1 MIRFLQ
7 SGNKAAK
14 YLLGGFLVIVCVMM
28 TISLIPGGLFSNTDL
43 GRTGVVASVGGQDI
57 LTQDVNRITAQMQRQ
72 QRFPEQFIPYL
83 RNQAMQRLVQEA
95 EISYEAQRMGL
106 QVSDEEVRQE
116 MHSPGLAET
125 FFPGGK
131 WIGQEQYEMLLQ
143 NAGYSPESWER
154 ELKISLLNRKVM
166 SAITAGIDVPPSEI
180 ESTYR
185 EQNTK
190 VKFDYATLNLDDIE
204 KQINPTDAELKAY
217 YEKNKASYENSIP
230 EKRQVRYFVIS
241 QQQAE
246 KNAAVTQSDLEK
258 YYQANVDKYKLPDR
272 VRVRHILVKTPAA
285 LPGSKPDEK
294 AIAEARKKAED
305 IVKQIKEGGNF
316 AELARK
322 YSDDPGSKDAGG
334 EIGWVTKDS
343 TLDSEFK
350 KTSLALNKGQLSDPV
365 YSPAFG
371 FFIIQAEDK
380 ETAHQKPLSEV
391 KAEIEPV
398 LKQQKLA
405 QELDAIASAAETEAR
420 TQSMEK
426 AAAKYGSQVVQSNPV
441 AQSDSLPGVGPAPQL
456 MSAIFSATD
465 KSPATS
471 TRTPQGVVVFQVQKI
486 EPPRT
491 PSYDEIKDKVATAFK
506 ASQANV
512 KIAQKAQELSDRAH
526 SEHNLNKVAKE
537 LGATVKSSELV
548 GRSAQVQDLGS
559 MGGPASVAFSLKKGE
574 ISGPINAGRVWA
586 VLEITDRQEP
596 NLSGDEFAK
605 NKDNIREQLVNQKRQ
620 QAVGLFLSNLHDRL
634 EKEGKLKVNKTEMD
648 GLMKTKS

>member
-7 SGNKAAK
+7 SNNKAAK
-14 YLLGGFLVIVCVMM
+14 YLLGGLL
-28 TISLIPGGLFSNTDL
+28 TIICLSMCIYLIPGLMTGSEVS
-43 GRTGVVASVGGQDI
+43 RSGVVASVGGQDI
-57 LTQDVNRITAQMQRQ
+57 LTQDVSRITAQMQRQ

-83 RNQAMQRLVQEA
+83 RNQAMQRLLQEA

-116 MHSPGLAET
+116 MHGPGLAET

-131 WIGQEQYEMLLQ
+131 WIGKEQYEMLLQ

-154 ELKISLLNRKVM
+154 ELKTSLLNRKVM
-166 SAITAGIDVPPSEI
+166 SAITAGVDVSPSEI
-180 ESTYR
+180 ESTYKD
-185 EQNTK
+185 QNTK
-190 VKFDYATLNLDDIE
+190 VKFDYATLNLDDIQ
-204 KQINPTDAELKAY
+204 KQVNPTDAELKAY
-217 YEKNKASYENSIP
+217 YESNKATYENSIP

-258 YYQANVDKYKLPDR
+258 YYQANADQYRVTDR
-272 VRVRHILVKTPAA
+272 VRVRHILVKTPAV

-305 IVKQIKEGGNF
+305 IVKQVKSGGNF
-316 AELARK
+316 AELAKK

-343 TLDSEFK
+343 TFVDEFK
-350 KTSLALNKGQLSDPV
+350 KASLALNKGQVSDPV
-365 YSPAFG
+365 KSTFG
-371 FFIIQAEDK
+371 FHIIQAEDK

-391 KAEIEPV
+391 KAEIEPI

-405 QELDAIASAAETEAR
+405 RELDNIASAAETEAR

-426 AAAKYGSQVVQSNPV
+426 AAAKFAVQVVQSNPV

-491 PSYDEIKDKVATAFK
+491 PSYDEIKDKVATTFK
-506 ASQANV
+506 SSQANI
-512 KIAQKAQELSDRAH
+512 KIAQKAQELADRAH
-526 SEHNLNKVAKE
+526 AEHDLNKVAKE
-537 LGATVKSSELV
+537 LGATVKSSDLV
-548 GRSAQVQDLGS
+548 GHTAQVPDLGS
-559 MGGPASVAFSLKKGE
+559 MGAAASAAFGLKKGE

-596 NLSGDEFAK
+596 GLTGDEFAK
-605 NKDNIREQLVNQKRQ
+605 TKDNIREQLVNQKRQ
-620 QAVGLFLSNLHDRL
+620 QAVELFLSNLHTRL

-648 GLMKTKS
+648 NLLKARS

>member
-7 SGNKAAK
+7 SNNKAAK
-14 YLLGGFLVIVCVMM
+14 YLLGGLL
-28 TISLIPGGLFSNTDL
+28 TIICLSMCIYLIPGLMTGSEVS
-43 GRTGVVASVGGQDI
+43 RSGVVASVGGQDI
-57 LTQDVNRITAQMQRQ
+57 LTQDVNRITVQMQRQ

-83 RNQAMQRLVQEA
+83 RNQAVQRLLQEA

-106 QVSDEEVRQE
+106 QVSDEEVKQE

-131 WIGQEQYEMLLQ
+131 WIGQEQYQMLLQ

-154 ELKISLLNRKVM
+154 ELKISLLNRKVV
-166 SAITAGIDVPPSEI
+166 SAVTAGIDVPSAEI
-180 ESTYR
+180 ETTYKA
-185 EQNTK
+185 QNTK
-190 VKFDYATLNLDDIE
+190 VKFDYATLNLDDIQ

-217 YEKNKASYENSIP
+217 FESNKATYENSIP
-230 EKRQVRYFVIS
+230 EKRQIRYFVIS

-246 KNAAVTQSDLEK
+246 KNAGVTQSDLEK
-258 YYQANVDKYKLPDR
+258 YYQARADQYRVPDR
-272 VRVRHILVKTPAA
+272 VRVRHILVKTPAV

-294 AIAEARKKAED
+294 AIADARKKAED
-305 IVKQIKEGGNF
+305 ITKQVKSGGNF
-316 AELARK
+316 AELAKK

-343 TLDSEFK
+343 TFVDEFK
-350 KTSLALNKGQLSDPV
+350 KASLALNKGQVSDPV
-365 YSPAFG
+365 QSTFG
-371 FFIIQAEDK
+371 FHVIQAEDK

-405 QELDAIASAAETEAR
+405 QELDNIASAAETEAR

-426 AAAKYGSQVVQSNPV
+426 AAAKYDAHVVQSNPV

-491 PSYDEIKDKVATAFK
+491 PSYDEIKDKVTTAFK
-506 ASQANV
+506 SSQANV
-512 KIAQKAQELSDRAH
+512 KIAQKAQELADRAH
-526 SEHNLNKVAKE
+526 SEHDLNKVAKE
-537 LGATVKSSELV
+537 LGATVKSSDLV
-548 GRSAQVQDLGS
+548 GHTAQVPDLGS
-559 MGGPASVAFSLKKGE
+559 MGGPASAAFGLKKGE
-574 ISGPINAGRVWA
+574 ISGPINAGRTWA

-596 NLSGDEFAK
+596 NLTGDEFAK
-605 NKDNIREQLVNQKRQ
+605 NKDNIREQLINQKRQ
-620 QAVGLFLSNLHDRL
+620 QAVELFLSNLHDRL

-648 GLMKTKS
+648 SLLKAKG

>member
-7 SGNKAAK
+7 SGNRAAK
-14 YLLGGFLVIVCVMM
+14 YLIGIFLTMVCLSMVIY
-28 TISLIPGGLFSNTDL
+28 LIPGLMSDTEVS
-43 GRTGVVASVGGQDI
+43 RSGVIASIGGQEI
-57 LTQDVNRITAQMQRQ
+57 LTQDVNRVTTQMQRQ

-83 RNQAMQRLVQEA
+83 RSQAVQHLLQEA
-95 EISYEAQRMGL
+95 EVSYEAQRMGL

-116 MHSPGLAET
+116 MHSPGLEET

-143 NAGYSPESWER
+143 NAGYTPASWER
-154 ELKISLLNRKVM
+154 ELKITLLNRKLI
-166 SAITAGIDVPPSEI
+166 SAVTAGVDVPAAEI
-180 ESTYR
+180 ENTYK

-190 VKFDYATLNLDDIE
+190 VKFDYATFNVDDIQ
-204 KQINPTDAELKAY
+204 KQVNPTDAELKSY
-217 YEKNKASYENSIP
+217 YDSNKATYENSIP
-230 EKRQVRYFVIS
+230 EKRQVRYFVVS

-246 KNAAVTQSDLEK
+246 KNATVTQSDLEK
-258 YYQANVDKYKLPDR
+258 YYQDHADKYRVPDR
-272 VRVRHILVKTPAA
+272 VRVRHILVKTPAV

-305 IVKQIKEGGNF
+305 LVKQVRSGGNF
-316 AELARK
+316 AELAKK

-343 TLDSEFK
+343 TLVDEFK
-350 KTSLALNKGQLSDPV
+350 KASLALTKGQVSDPV
-365 YSPAFG
+365 QSTFG
-371 FFIIQAEDK
+371 FHVIQAEDK

-405 QELDAIASAAETEAR
+405 RELDNIASAAETEAR

-426 AAAKYGSQVVQSNPV
+426 AAARYGVQVVQSNPV

-486 EPPRT
+486 ESPRT
-491 PSYDEIKDKVATAFK
+491 PSFDEIKDKVATAFK
-506 ASQANV
+506 ASRANIL
-512 KIAQKAQELSDRAH
+512 IAQKAQELKDRAH
-526 SEHNLNKVAKE
+526 AGHDLNKAAKE
-537 LGATVKSSELV
+537 LGATVKSSDLV
-548 GRSAQVQDLGS
+548 GRTGQVPDLGS
-559 MGGPASVAFSLKKGE
+559 MSGPASAAFALKKGE
-574 ISGPINAGRVWA
+574 ISEPINAGRVWA

-596 NLSGDEFAK
+596 NLTGDEFAK
-605 NKDNIREQLVNQKRQ
+605 NKDNIREQLISQKQQ
-620 QAVGLFLSNLHDRL
+620 QAQGLFLSNLHTRL
-634 EKEGKLKVNKTEMD
+634 EKEGKLKINKTEMD
-648 GLMKTKS
+648 SLLKMKG